1 MFCNIKQIGQISL
14 PDCIYFPSCSLIC
27 VSCFM
32 LRHFMTSSIQEF
44 SMKNKKTF
52 LLVSQVLLFRH
63 TKQTSK
69 ILACTTFKL
78 TNLCATYFL
87 EQYHLKLQEQNLV
100 FICIIFLNFLNNNL
114 TSLKS
119 VASDVLRIFLNI
131 DYKGKTQFNA
141 DTETVARRSS
151 VKKMFL
157 KILQNSYERTCV
169 GVLGMKF
176 Y

>member
-1 MFCNIKQIGQISL
+1 M
-14 PDCIYFPSCSLIC
+14 
-27 VSCFM
+27 
-32 LRHFMTSSIQEF
+32 
-44 SMKNKKTF
+44 
-52 LLVSQVLLFRH
+52 
-63 TKQTSK
+63 
-69 ILACTTFKL
+69 
-78 TNLCATYFL
+78 
-87 EQYHLKLQEQNLV
+87 V